1 MGCVYPSGKN
11 PGAMEKGP
19 VNLSDALSS
28 FEALW
33 SPHIIAQMND
43 YDVRIAHVEG
53 EHVWHAHRD
62 TDEFF
67 LVLEGEFNI
76 AMRDDGGEE
85 RIVKLLEGDTYVVP
99 KGISHRPFSP
109 GASILMFEP
118 TGTLSTGDSQEGPI
132 PEGVDKTTGHKIN

>member
-1 MGCVYPSGKN
+1 
-11 PGAMEKGP
+11 MEREP
-19 VNLSDALSS
+19 VNLSEALSS
-28 FEALW
+28 FQTLW

-53 EHVWHAHRD
+53 EHVWHAHED

-76 AMRDDGGEE
+76 AMRSDDGEE
-85 RIVKLLEGDTYVVP
+85 RVVRLQEGDTYVVP
-99 KGISHRPFSP
+99 KGVSHRPSSP

-118 TGTLSTGDSQEGPI
+118 TGTMSTGDSGGGGI
-132 PEGVDKTTGHKIN
+132 PEGVDKTTGHKLNY